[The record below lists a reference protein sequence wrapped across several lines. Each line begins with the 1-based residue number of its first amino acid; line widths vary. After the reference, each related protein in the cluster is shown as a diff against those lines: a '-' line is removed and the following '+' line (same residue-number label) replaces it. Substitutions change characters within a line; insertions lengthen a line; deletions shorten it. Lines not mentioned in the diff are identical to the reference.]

1 MAVKSSMRSTR
12 ASSVVSDDDDEL
24 YAGDSELNTSATD
37 LLRIINN
44 STKSVHSM
52 MTKGASVGNISV
64 GKHIDDLAHAVK
76 LLESVGLQSQYD
88 LENCDNPNTDCGDC
102 REALTKVWDPRSV
115 STLTLLPSC
124 TAKLTYHVW

>member
-37 LLRIINN
+37 LLRIINS
-44 STKSVHSM
+44 STKSVQSM
-52 MTKGASVGNISV
+52 MTKGASAGNISV

-76 LLESVGLQSQYD
+76 LLESVGLQSQFD
-88 LENCDNPNTDCGDC
+88 LRNCDGPDTDCDNC
-102 REALTKVWDPRSV
+102 REALTKVWDPRCV
-115 STLTLLPSC
+115 SGMTLLPFCNTS
-124 TAKLTYHVW
+124 